1 MPYLFVAQL
10 PMQKSEEN
18 EEPEVGSGNEKVGE
32 AQGDEGGGSGSKRRQ
47 WLTPQEQNR
56 IMSLL
61 ESAQEQG
68 EICNVS
74 WAAAQLDS
82 KIPGPTA
89 DLSATPKAGSL
100 VLFVAKVDSAGAEA
114 LLQKLLVLGV
124 GSDYG
129 TLSVTPLDVFYPR
142 LDDLGVGEGDE
153 DGEDGDDQGSRL
165 GDGDLAK
172 SAFRAS
178 VKSRVLVDK
187 VARDT
192 AAQATFTFDHAVL
205 AIVAG
210 IVAGIGLGTN
220 NTVFI
225 VASMLVSPIMGPILA
240 ITFGLAVKDWKLIK
254 QGVITE
260 LKDLALLLLLG
271 YIMGFIFVA
280 AGGESA
286 YNWPTY
292 EMSSRGEVIGLGT
305 GFAIALASGFG
316 VALSVLAG
324 NLSSL
329 VGVAIS
335 ASLLPP
341 AVNTGLLFAHAT
353 YLYAV
358 LDDGVGAEKMI
369 GLGAISFLL
378 TVMNVACIVI
388 SSLAMY
394 KLKQVA
400 PMKGGMSF
408 WKHDIP
414 GARNYEAA
422 IRAGGAESRALAE
435 QIRKV
440 LKGATEHDHRSHRA
454 LRGDGPEV
462 HAYSTDTVRID
473 PLGWGANIGELEREI
488 DEVVLRTGP
497 GGTIHTVDSLAKQH
511 ASVRKRGRGNE
522 SSKGDI
528 ETGSGS
534 EPEVPEFA
542 RNLFATPGD
551 DQASVHSTRG
561 RRGSSVDLD
570 RAHRSALSKGRTNAT
585 SHGSGSAATPTKA
598 TKRASTRRRR

>member
-1 MPYLFVAQL
+1 
-10 PMQKSEEN
+10 MQKVDDDGESDSVNQLQGSRVVEKEED
-18 EEPEVGSGNEKVGE
+18 EETVSPP
-32 AQGDEGGGSGSKRRQ
+32 GGKRRQ

-61 ESAQEQG
+61 ESAQENG

-82 KIPGPTA
+82 KIPGTTA
-89 DLSATPKAGSL
+89 DVAKAPKPGSL

-114 LLQKLLVLGV
+114 LLQKLLTLGV
-124 GSDYG
+124 GSEYG

-142 LDDLGVGEGDE
+142 LEANAMGDMDEEGEMYDE
-153 DGEDGDDQGSRL
+153 NGSRI
-165 GDGDLAK
+165 GDPDLAK

-192 AAQATFTFDHAVL
+192 AAQAQFTFDHAVL
-205 AIVAG
+205 AMVAG

-254 QGVITE
+254 QGVVTE
-260 LKDLALLLLLG
+260 LIDLALLLVLG
-271 YIMGFIFVA
+271 YVMGIIFVA
-280 AGGESA
+280 VGGEEV
-286 YNWPTY
+286 YDWPTP
-292 EMSSRGEVIGLGT
+292 EMSSRGELIGLGT

-353 YLYAV
+353 ILKV
-358 LDDGVGAEKMI
+358 MRDDSVEAERMM

-414 GARNYEAA
+414 EARNYEAA

-435 QIRKV
+435 QIRSM
-440 LKGATEHDHRSHRA
+440 LKGNSDNVDHRSHRA
-454 LRGDGPEV
+454 LQGDGGNV
-462 HAYSTDTVRID
+462 QAYSTDTVRID
-473 PLGWGANIGELEREI
+473 PLGWGANISDLEREI
-488 DEVVLRTGP
+488 DAAVLRTGP
-497 GGTIHTVDSLAKQH
+497 GGTIHALDSLAKQH
-511 ASVRKRGRGNE
+511 TSVRKRGHGHGRGH
-522 SSKGDI
+522 SKGEDV
-528 ETGSGS
+528 ESGSGG

-542 RNLFATPGD
+542 RNLFATPGED
-551 DQASVHSTRG
+551 ATTSVSSMRG

-570 RAHRSALSKGRTNAT
+570 RAHRSALTKSRAST
-585 SHGSGSAATPTKA
+585 STGSGISSTPS
-598 TKRASTRRRR
+598 KRVSTRRRR